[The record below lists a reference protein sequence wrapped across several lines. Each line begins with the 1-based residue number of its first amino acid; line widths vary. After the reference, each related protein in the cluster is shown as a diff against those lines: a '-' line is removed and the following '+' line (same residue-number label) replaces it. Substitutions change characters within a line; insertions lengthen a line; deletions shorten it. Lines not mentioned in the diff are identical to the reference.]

1 MRKVLNYLLILV
13 AVLSLGSCRLFFKSP
28 RVEKVHDIKVVSI
41 DPDKI
46 RLEIALSV
54 LNPNRYKLKLNE
66 MDVVLLNKNREQ
78 IGTASL
84 SRAVEI
90 PARKA
95 NALDF
100 AITLDT
106 RPTVK
111 LVNYSDQKVFVYI
124 AGKGSGTVLGS
135 KQALVFEEPY
145 EIDIREQLQKVLS
158 TFKANGDDIF
168 KIKRSYLGKVGI
180 TETQVLV
187 DFIVMNPY
195 GLKFTLEDFPAN
207 ITIGNAE
214 SGSGNLDKALSFDEK
229 VYSREGTMIF
239 KVNNLKAIYNIGKGA
254 INGEVSYRV
263 DGQVKINAYGN
274 DIQQAYSYKD
284 LITIS
289 ITDDI
294 LKLLAP

>member
-1 MRKVLNYLLILV
+1 MKNALACLLICL
-13 AVLSLGSCRLFFKSP
+13 AMLSLASCKFFFKSP
-28 RVEKVHDIKVVSI
+28 KIDRIHDVKVVSI

-46 RLEIALSV
+46 RLELSISV

-66 MDVVLLNKNREQ
+66 MSVELLNKNREQ

-84 SRAVEI
+84 NRAVEI
-90 PARKA
+90 PGRRA

-100 AITLDT
+100 SITLDT

-124 AGKGSGTVLGS
+124 AGKGSGKVLGTN
-135 KQALVFEEPY
+135 QTFLYEEPF
-145 EIDIREQLQKVLS
+145 EIDIRDQLKNVLS

-187 DFIVMNPY
+187 DFIIMNPY
-195 GLKFTLEDFPAN
+195 GLKFTVADFPAN

-214 SGSGNLDKALSFDEK
+214 TGSGNLDKTLSFDET
-229 VYSREGTMIF
+229 VYSREGTMVF
-239 KVNNLKAIYNIGKGA
+239 KVNNLRAIYNIAKGA

-263 DGQVKINAYGN
+263 DGRVKIQAYGV
-274 DIQQAYSYKD
+274 DIEEPYSYRD

-289 ITDDI
+289 ITDDLI
-294 LKLLAP
+294 RLLTP

>member
-1 MRKVLNYLLILV
+1 MKKVLYCLLTCL
-13 AVLSLGSCRLFFKSP
+13 ALTSLTSCKFMFKSP
-28 RVEKVHDIKVVSI
+28 KVEKIHELKVVSI

-46 RLEIALSV
+46 RLELSLSV

-78 IGTASL
+78 IGTATL
-84 SRAVEI
+84 NRAMEI
-90 PARKA
+90 PGRKS

-100 AITLDT
+100 SITLET
-106 RPTVK
+106 RPTIK
-111 LVNYSDQKVFVYI
+111 LVNYSDQKVFIYI
-124 AGKGSGTVLGS
+124 AGKGVGKVLGS
-135 KQALVFEEPY
+135 KQTFSFEEPY
-145 EIDIREQLQKVLS
+145 EIDVREQLQKVLS

-195 GLKFTLEDFPAN
+195 GLKFTLDDFPAN

-214 SGSGNLDKALSFDEK
+214 TGSGNLDKPLSFDEK
-229 VYSREGTMIF
+229 IYSREGTMIF
-239 KVNNLKAIYNIGKGA
+239 KVNNLKALYNIAKGA
-254 INGEVSYRV
+254 INGEVIYRV
-263 DGQVKINAYGN
+263 DGKVKINAYGI
-274 DIQQAYSYKD
+274 DIQQPYSYKD

-294 LKLLAP
+294 LKLLLP

>member
-1 MRKVLNYLLILV
+1 MRNALYCMLICL
-13 AVLSLGSCRLFFKSP
+13 AMLGLGSCKWFFKSP
-28 RVEKVHDIKVVSI
+28 KVEQIHDIKVVSI

-46 RLEIALSV
+46 RLEISLSV
-54 LNPNRYKLKLNE
+54 LNPNRYKLKLND
-66 MDVVLLNKNREQ
+66 MDLILLNKNREQ

-84 SRAVEI
+84 NRAVEI
-90 PARKA
+90 PGRKA
-95 NALDF
+95 NALGFD
-100 AITLDT
+100 ITLDT

-111 LVNYSDQKVFVYI
+111 LVNYSDQTVFVYI
-124 AGKGSGTVLGS
+124 AGRGSGKVLGTRQS
-135 KQALVFEEPY
+135 LVFEEPY
-145 EIDIREQLQKVLS
+145 EIDIRGQLQKVLG

-180 TETQVLV
+180 TETQILV

-195 GLKFTLEDFPAN
+195 GLKFTLADFPAT

-214 SGSGNLDKALSFDEK
+214 SGSGNLDKALNFDEK

-239 KVNNLKAIYNIGKGA
+239 KVNNLKAIYNIAKGA

-263 DGQVKINAYGN
+263 DGEVKINAYGAEMK
-274 DIQQAYSYKD
+274 QSYSYKD

-289 ITDDI
+289 IADEI
-294 LKLLAP
+294 IKLLVQ

>member
-1 MRKVLNYLLILV
+1 MRKVFNCLLVCL
-13 AVLSLGSCRLFFKSP
+13 AVLSLTSCKFLFKSP
-28 RVEKVHDIKVVSI
+28 KIEKIHDVKVVSI

-46 RLEIALSV
+46 RLELALSV
-54 LNPNRYKLKLNE
+54 LNPNRYKLRLND
-66 MDVVLLNKNREQ
+66 MSVDLLNKNRER
-78 IGTASL
+78 IGTAFL
-84 SRAVEI
+84 ARAVEI
-90 PARKA
+90 PGRKA

-100 AITLDT
+100 TITLDT

-124 AGKGSGTVLGS
+124 AGNGSGKVLGTR
-135 KQALVFEEPY
+135 QAFMFEEPY
-145 EIDIREQLQKVLS
+145 EIDVREQLRQVLS

-187 DFIVMNPY
+187 DFIVLNPY

-207 ITIGNAE
+207 ITIGKAE
-214 SGSGNLDKALSFDEK
+214 TGSGNLDKVLSFDER

-239 KVNNLKAIYNIGKGA
+239 RVNNLKAIYNIAKGA

-263 DGQVKINAYGN
+263 DGQMKINAYGI
-274 DIQQAYSYKD
+274 DIEEPYAYKD

-294 LKLLAP
+294 IKLLAP

>member
-1 MRKVLNYLLILV
+1 MRNALNCLLICAAL
-13 AVLSLGSCRLFFKSP
+13 LSLGSCKLFFKSP
-28 RVEKVHDIKVVSI
+28 KVEKIHDIKVVSI

-46 RLEIALSV
+46 RLEISLSV
-54 LNPNRYKLKLNE
+54 LNPNRYKLKLND
-66 MDVVLLNKNREQ
+66 MDVALLNKNREQ

-90 PARKA
+90 PGRKA
-95 NALDF
+95 SALDF
-100 AITLDT
+100 DITLDT

-124 AGKGSGTVLGS
+124 AGTGSGKVLGTR
-135 KQALVFEEPY
+135 QNLVFEEPY
-145 EIDIREQLQKVLS
+145 EIDIRDQLHMVLS

-195 GLKFTLEDFPAN
+195 GLKFTLEEFPAN

-214 SGSGNLDKALSFDEK
+214 SGTGDLDKALSFDEK

-239 KVNNLKAIYNIGKGA
+239 KVNNLKAIYNIAKGA

-263 DGQVKINAYGN
+263 NGKVKINAYGT
-274 DIQQAYSYKD
+274 DIEQAYSYKD

>member
-1 MRKVLNYLLILV
+1 MKKTLTLLLICL
-13 AVLSLGSCRLFFKSP
+13 ALLNLASCKWLFKSP
-28 RVEKVHDIKVVSI
+28 KIERIHDVKVVSI

-46 RLEIALSV
+46 RLELSLSV
-54 LNPNRYKLKLNE
+54 LNPNRYKLNLNE
-66 MDVVLLNKNREQ
+66 MNVALLNKNREQ

-84 SRAVEI
+84 NRAVMI
-90 PARKA
+90 PSRKS
-95 NALDF
+95 NSLDF
-100 AITLDT
+100 SITLDT

-124 AGKGSGTVLGS
+124 AGKGSGKVLGS
-135 KQALVFEEPY
+135 KQQFDFEEPY
-145 EIDIREQLQKVLS
+145 EIDIREQLQKALA

-195 GLKFTLEDFPAN
+195 GLKFTLADFPAN
-207 ITIGNAE
+207 ITIGKAE
-214 SGSGNLDKALSFDEK
+214 TGSGNLDKTLTFDEK

-239 KVNNLKAIYNIGKGA
+239 KVNNLKAIYNIAKGA

-263 DGQVKINAYGN
+263 DGQVKINAYGI
-274 DIQQAYSYKD
+274 DIQQPYSYKD

-289 ITDDI
+289 ITDEI
-294 LKLLAP
+294 LKLLVP